1 LSVWPDLATRLDA
14 AELMDDRTIG
24 GAELV
29 QALRELRW
37 INRLLGGAWPV
48 REGVRRLW
56 TQVGCPP
63 RLSILDVGAGS
74 GDVNRALLRWADQ
87 QALDLRITL
96 IDIHPET
103 CAEAAAYYQDEP
115 RVQVQQGDLFD
126 LAPNQADIVTASL
139 FLHHFTDAQLPAAW
153 SALLRAARIGVVVND
168 LHRHPVA
175 WIGIRVAT
183 QLLSRNRMIRHDGPL
198 SVRRGFQAADFM
210 RLRSLPGMFSLTYAW
225 RPFFRYL
232 VIVRRV

>member
-1 LSVWPDLATRLDA
+1 MNAWPDLATRLEA

-24 GAELV
+24 GAELME
-29 QALRELRW
+29 ALRQLRW

-56 TQVGCPP
+56 AQAGCP
-63 RLSILDVGAGS
+63 RHLSILDVGAGS
-74 GDVNRALLRWADQ
+74 GDVNRVLLRWADQ

-103 CAEAAAYYQDEP
+103 CTAAAAYYQDEP
-115 RVQVQQGDLFD
+115 RVQVRQGDLFD

-139 FLHHFTDAQLPAAW
+139 FLHHFTDAQLPAACA
-153 SALLRAARIGVVVND
+153 ALLGAARIGVVIND

-175 WIGIRVAT
+175 WIGIRLAT
-183 QLLSRNRMIRHDGPL
+183 WLLSRNRMIRHDGPL
-198 SVRRGFQAADFM
+198 SVRRGFQGTDFA
-210 RLRSLPGMFSLTYAW
+210 RLRSVPGMFSLTYAW

-232 VIVRRV
+232 VIVRRI

>member
-1 LSVWPDLATRLDA
+1 
-14 AELMDDRTIG
+14 M
-24 GAELV
+24 
-29 QALRELRW
+29 
-37 INRLLGGAWPV
+37 
-48 REGVRRLW
+48 
-56 TQVGCPP
+56 PP

-74 GDVNRALLRWADQ
+74 GDVNRALLRWANH

-103 CAEAAAYYQDEP
+103 CAAAAAYYQDEP

-198 SVRRGFQAADFM
+198 SVQRGFQAADFM
-210 RLRSLPGMFSLTYAW
+210 RLRSLPGDVQFDVCLASVFSLSGDSAAHLRRGCSWIAGWTCLRCGWACQ
-225 RPFFRYL
+225 RY
-232 VIVRRV
+232 